1 MIEEHGARG
10 SIETVSE
17 GVKPSPERSALLIT
31 YYYPPS
37 GGPGVQRVLK
47 FSRYLPQ
54 FGYRPLILTVPES
67 AEFPVIDRSLE
78 NDIPPEAVIERAPIL
93 EFYSLY
99 RWMTGQRKG
108 GRHLDLEVV
117 SSRRGSW
124 RERLSRALRASLFI
138 PDGRVGWLPGATARG
153 LALIEKH
160 RPSVIFASGPPF
172 TTHWIGQRLAK
183 RSGLP
188 LVVDYRDPWTRAPY
202 YPMRPAWAR
211 RLDEKLEH
219 RCLRDASAIVTVNRT
234 IREQLLSHYSGLTQ
248 DRFHQIANGYDPADF
263 AERTPRPTPQWTLV
277 HTGSLQD
284 ARAPHAFLQAI
295 ESWLRDDPTLGES
308 LVLRFVGR
316 LDAGLEAR
324 LSAPPFDRVV
334 RLEGYRPH
342 GESVQA
348 LFDSHLLLLLILD
361 DPQSRGM
368 LTGKLFE
375 YLGSGRPI
383 LALAPEGEAAELIR
397 RTGAGRVL
405 RGDDPIE
412 IRAAL
417 AEARAAFL
425 AGKRPFGEAR
435 PDEVI
440 AYSRIELT
448 RRLAGIFDRLA
459 APSLSDRKAGV

>member
-1 MIEEHGARG
+1 MSEEHGARG
-10 SIETVSE
+10 SIETAS
-17 GVKPSPERSALLIT
+17 GSVKPTPDRSALLVT

-47 FSRYLPQ
+47 FTRYLPQ
-54 FGYRPLILTVPES
+54 FGYRPLVLTVPES
-67 AEFPVIDRSLE
+67 AEFPVTDRSLE
-78 NDIPPEAVIERAPIL
+78 DDIPPEAVIERAPIL

-99 RWMTGQRKG
+99 RWLTGQRKG

-117 SSRRGSW
+117 SSRRATW
-124 RERLSRALRASLFI
+124 RERMSRALRASLFI
-138 PDGRVGWLPGATARG
+138 PDGRVGWLPGATSRG

-172 TTHWIGQRLAK
+172 TTHWIGLRLAE

-202 YPMRPAWAR
+202 YPARPDWAR

-219 RCLRDASAIVTVNRT
+219 RCLRAASAIVTVNRT
-234 IREQLLSHYSGLTQ
+234 IREQLLSHYGGLSA

-263 AERTPRPTPQWTLV
+263 AGKEPHPARRWTLV

-295 ESWLRDDPTLGES
+295 ESWIREDPSLADS

-316 LDAGLEAR
+316 LDSGLEAR

-348 LFDSHLLLLLILD
+348 LLDSHLLLLLILD

-405 RGDDPIE
+405 RGDDPVQ

-417 AEARAAFL
+417 VEARAAFL
-425 AGKRPFGEAR
+425 AGQRPFGESR
-435 PDEVI
+435 LDEVS
-440 AYSRIELT
+440 AYSRVELT
-448 RRLAGIFDRLA
+448 RRLAGIFDQLA
-459 APSLSDRKAGV
+459 APTLSDQKARV